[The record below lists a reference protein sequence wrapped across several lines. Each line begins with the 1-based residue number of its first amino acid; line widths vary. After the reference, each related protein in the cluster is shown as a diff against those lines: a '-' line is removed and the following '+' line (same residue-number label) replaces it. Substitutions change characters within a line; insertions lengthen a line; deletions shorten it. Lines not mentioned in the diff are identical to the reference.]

1 MIPAQ
6 RLHQYALEFAPH
18 AYPSN
23 QRTPIEVYEKIPQS
37 LSAALL
43 TDGRFLW
50 VGSDESCTIERFTLA
65 DWDNFKDHQHFVL
78 TDYLDLPA
86 GSDHEVDI
94 EGLDYQPPYLWVVGS
109 HSYKRK
115 KLKTGD
121 GNRDDVTAAL
131 KQFQKPLCEAN
142 RYLLARIPLVDGLLH
157 RAYPPENPTLTAA
170 CFKISAKG
178 GNDLIS
184 ALEKDPHLGAVVAS
198 QIPGKENG
206 LDIEGIAILSQQLTP
221 LPAESLSTEKLPE
234 QRPEHPSEQ
243 PLEPEAPTK
252 TILDPT
258 RLVLGLRGPVLR
270 GWAVLLELEIR
281 VSPKGNLKLNHLGK
295 HFLNLDGLGIRDLL
309 LQGDDLLILAGPT
322 MNLDGP
328 VRLYRLRGGLPT
340 EGDTPQQVWRPDY
353 VMDLPYAEGADHA
366 EGITLASFVTDRP
379 ALLAVYDAP
388 SPQRHFSDPTRV
400 LIDLLALP

>member
-18 AYPSN
+18 AHPDS
-23 QRTPIEVYEKIPQS
+23 QRTSIEVYEKIPQS

-65 DWDNFKDHQHFVL
+65 DWDNFKDHQHFLL
-78 TDYLDLPA
+78 TDYLGLPA
-86 GSDHEVDI
+86 GSDHEIDI

-115 KLKTGD
+115 KLKTGHGD
-121 GNRDDVTAAL
+121 EVTAAL
-131 KQFQKPLCEAN
+131 KQFQKPIREAN
-142 RYLLARIPLVDGLLH
+142 RYLLARIPLIDGQLYP
-157 RAYPPENPTLTAA
+157 AYPLENPTLTAA

-184 ALEKDPHLGAVVAS
+184 ALKKDPHLGAAVAS

-221 LPAESLSTEKLPE
+221 PPVDAADVGSEPSPDSPEPAK
-234 QRPEHPSEQ
+234 
-243 PLEPEAPTK
+243 
-252 TILDPT
+252 IIIDPT
-258 RLVLGLRGPVLR
+258 RLLLGLRGPVLR
-270 GWAVLLELEIR
+270 GWATLLDLEIR

-309 LQGDDLLILAGPT
+309 VQGDDLLILAGPT
-322 MNLDGP
+322 MHLDGP
-328 VRLYRLRGGLPT
+328 VRLYRLRGGVPHQS
-340 EGDTPQQVWRPDY
+340 DNPQQVWQPDY

-366 EGITLASFVTDRP
+366 EGITWASFVTDRA

-388 SPQRHFSDPTRV
+388 SAQRYFSDPTRV